1 MVKQKKSIIKKK
13 INVFT
18 NLLQIKNVSDSIA

>member
-1 MVKQKKSIIKKK
+1 MVKQKKIKKK
-13 INVFT
+13 KIYVFT